1 MRVSQRRSRR
11 DTGGREF
18 AADRALRALASGS
31 VTTEGVDERVGRYR
45 KPAVTAFGNSQTGTK
60 MDTGRLWCDVDS
72 AAHVI
77 ELLSPSARCY
87 RGSWQRG
94 SALCRRRGPALA
106 HCHCDALASETETV
120 WRASAAEGATRAPEP
135 VTAVTEDVDERVCRC
150 RCSRRPV
157 LREWYTL
164 TPAAFWCNVVVGPL
178 RVGTAAAARARCH
191 GVAGSA
197 ARPSVAAAGPR
208 WRSVIV
214 TRLRPRRKQF
224 GARLLPRARRARPS
238 PSRL

>member
-1 MRVSQRRSRR
+1 MPLVGVSQRRSRR

-60 MDTGRLWCDVDS
+60 MDTGRLWCNVDS

-77 ELLSPSARCY
+77 ELLPPS
-87 RGSWQRG
+87 
-94 SALCRRRGPALA
+94 
-106 HCHCDALASETETV
+106 
-120 WRASAAEGATRAPEP
+120 
-135 VTAVTEDVDERVCRC
+135 
-150 RCSRRPV
+150 
-157 LREWYTL
+157 
-164 TPAAFWCNVVVGPL
+164 
-178 RVGTAAAARARCH
+178 ARCH

-197 ARPSVAAAGPR
+197 ARPSVDTAGPR

-214 TRLRPRRKQF
+214 TQTRPGQKQF

-238 PSRL
+238 PSRLRLEVSTSASVAVAARGGLY